1 MTAEHQV
8 VKPEK
13 LINTAIG
20 MLEQE
25 LLVPNLFTKE
35 GVDRFK
41 GAKNDTINVTVEGVL
56 PFHDY
61 EWRSGSAGSSTPG
74 ARQRVVFDEYAERT
88 IPVTFGGNV
97 YNGVKLTDEQA
108 DFDIHQWGKLLRP
121 QVKAIARGLAR
132 RAVKTLVDQP
142 YAVTVGNAEK
152 SMRKA
157 IIEARRVM
165 NKFNV
170 PEGNRYMV
178 VGSDFETVLLSD
190 PDLNLASNV
199 GDGQAESA
207 LVNATLG
214 NRYGFR
220 FIVDQTIPADSAFAF
235 AQSGF
240 IFASAAPSV
249 PQSVPFGAT
258 TSFEGLALRW
268 LRDYDSEY
276 FQDRSIVNCY
286 QGFRSVKDVLV
297 GWDPAKEKEVI
308 STQEHFV
315 RGIRLT
321 LDGKSDYPEVGSEL
335 ATITGVSAA
344 KVWTPTGPAA
354 ETDPAN
360 A

>member
-1 MTAEHQV
+1 MTAEHMV

-13 LINTAIG
+13 LIATAIG

-25 LLVPNLFTKE
+25 LVIPNLFIKE
-35 GVDRFK
+35 GVDKFK
-41 GAKNDTINVTVEGVL
+41 GAKNDTINVVVEGVL

-74 ARQRVVFDEYAERT
+74 TRQRVVFDEYAERT

-108 DFDIHQWGKLLRP
+108 DFDIPQWGKLLRP
-121 QVKAIARGLAR
+121 QVKAVARGLAR

-142 YAVTVGNAEK
+142 YAVTIGNAEQA
-152 SMRKA
+152 MRKA
-157 IIEARRVM
+157 IIEARRVL

-170 PEGNRYMV
+170 PDGDRYMV

-199 GDGQAESA
+199 GDSEAESA

-214 NRYGFR
+214 HRYGFK
-220 FIVDQTIPADSAFAF
+220 FIVDQTIPADSAYAF
-235 AQSGF
+235 AKSGF

-268 LRDYDSEY
+268 LRDYDSET

-286 QGFRSVKDVLV
+286 QGFRSVEDVLV
-297 GWDPAKEKEVI
+297 GWDPAREKEIV
-308 STQEHFV
+308 STGEHFV
-315 RGIRLT
+315 RGIKLT
-321 LDGKSDYPEVGSEL
+321 LDGSSNYPEAGSEL
-335 ATITGVSAA
+335 ATITGISDA
-344 KVWTPTGPAA
+344 KVWTPSGMKPEA
-354 ETDPAN
+354 DPAN

>member
-13 LINTAIG
+13 LIATAIG

-25 LLVPNLFTKE
+25 LTVPNLFIKE

-41 GAKNDTINVTVEGVL
+41 GAKNDTVNVTVEGVL

-74 ARQRVVFDEYAERT
+74 VRQRVVFDEYAERT
-88 IPVTFGGNV
+88 IPVKFGGNV
-97 YNGVKLTDEQA
+97 YNGVKLTDEQN
-108 DFDIHQWGKLLRP
+108 DFDITQWGKLLRP
-121 QVKAIARGLAR
+121 QVKAVARGLQR

-142 YAVTVGNAEK
+142 YAVTIGNTAQA
-152 SMRKA
+152 MRKA
-157 IIEARRVM
+157 LIEARRVLR
-165 NKFNV
+165 KFNV
-170 PEGNRYMV
+170 PEGAWYMV

-199 GDGQAESA
+199 GDNQAESA

-214 NRYGFR
+214 SRYGFK

-235 AQSGF
+235 ASSAF

-286 QGFRSVKDVLV
+286 QGFRSVEDILV
-297 GWDPAKEKEVI
+297 GWDPVAEKEII
-308 STQEHFV
+308 STDEHFV
-315 RGIRLT
+315 RGIKLT
-321 LDGKSDYPEVGSEL
+321 LDGKSDYPPAASEL
-335 ATITGVSAA
+335 ATITGISDA
-344 KVWTPTGPAA
+344 KVWTPTGSKP
-354 ETDPAN
+354 ENDPAN